1 MAAAKKEPTERD
13 KLLKELRGLI
23 KEVDEEGLAFLI
35 QQARVIQ
42 HNMKIDE
49 LNREAERLHQ
59 EKRAAAQR
67 TGKKSSSGHGKE
79 AAGGVSIERGSFG
92 RSYILVINGQ
102 RKIIDQEEVLC
113 LAEIARSAKTENT
126 ALERLYRWLEA
137 NRDDILLDAAIDP
150 KDENLRALYSTL
162 KTQFKPKK

>member
-1 MAAAKKEPTERD
+1 MAAKREEPGERD

-23 KEVDEEGLAFLI
+23 KEVDEEGLAFLV

-49 LNREAERLHQ
+49 LNREAEKLHRN
-59 EKRAAAQR
+59 KGSSAP
-67 TGKKSSSGHGKE
+67 KSVNREGAS
-79 AAGGVSIERGSFG
+79 VSIERGSFG
-92 RSYILVINGQ
+92 RSYILAIGGQ
-102 RKIIDQEEVLC
+102 RKIIDEEEILS
-113 LAEIARSAKTENT
+113 LAEIARGAKTENS
-126 ALERLYRWLEA
+126 ALDRLYRWLET

-150 KDENLRALYSTL
+150 KDENLRALYATL

>member
-1 MAAAKKEPTERD
+1 MATRKKEPSERD

-35 QQARVIQ
+35 QQARVIL

-49 LNREAERLHQ
+49 LNREAEQLHK
-59 EKRAAAQR
+59 EKRAVLQKGGRKTASGKD
-67 TGKKSSSGHGKE
+67 TGP
-79 AAGGVSIERGSFG
+79 GVSIERGSFG

-102 RKIIDQEEVLC
+102 RKIIDQEEILS
-113 LAEIARSAKTENT
+113 LAEIARAAKTENS
-126 ALERLYRWLEA
+126 ALDRLYRWLES

-150 KDENLRALYSTL
+150 KDENLRALYGTL

>member
-1 MAAAKKEPTERD
+1 MAAAKKEPSERD
-13 KLLKELRGLI
+13 KLLKELRSLI

-49 LNREAERLHQ
+49 LNREAEKLHQ
-59 EKRAAAQR
+59 KK
-67 TGKKSSSGHGKE
+67 TGARPGKE
-79 AAGGVSIERGSFG
+79 AGVSIERGSFG
-92 RSYILVINGQ
+92 RSYILVINNQ
-102 RKIIDQEEVLC
+102 RKIIDQEEILS

-126 ALERLYRWLEA
+126 ALDRLYRWIEA
-137 NRDDILLDAAIDP
+137 NRDDILLDAAIEP
-150 KDENLRALYSTL
+150 KDGNLRALYSTL